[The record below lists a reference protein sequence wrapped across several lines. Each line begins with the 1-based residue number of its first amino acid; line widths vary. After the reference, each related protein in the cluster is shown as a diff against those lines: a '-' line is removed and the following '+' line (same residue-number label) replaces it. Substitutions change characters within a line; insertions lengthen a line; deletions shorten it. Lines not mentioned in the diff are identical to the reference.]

1 MRAMLLSAGKG
12 RRLYPLTHLRAKA
25 ALPVLNIPL
34 IQYALH
40 YLRGF
45 SIGDV
50 VINLHHL
57 PHSIKEAVSKG
68 GMEVHYSW
76 EEELMGTAGGLKKA
90 EEFLSGDDSLVINS
104 DILTDYDLRELISFH
119 QQHKAL
125 ATMVLCPNRNPA
137 RFTPIEVSPEG
148 KILRIGYQ
156 AEGESAGSNLPYM
169 FTGIQ
174 MLSPEFF
181 RFIPQGCY
189 FELARDVY
197 RPLLQQEVPLYGL
210 IMESFWCELG
220 TPREYLEANLLL
232 LKGDAIARGLW
243 SRVAPLGKTIPQLC
257 GAPPPLLGEGVTLQ
271 KNAQFEGGVV
281 IGDGS
286 VIGQNCRIKN
296 SLLWED
302 CSVGEGSH
310 LEVSIVT
317 AGVKLPPE
325 SLVRNRIVVAQ
336 RRGIDL
342 QKGEP
347 MGENLAFPF

>member
-1 MRAMLLSAGKG
+1 MLLAAGRG
-12 RRLYPLTHLRAKA
+12 RRLHPLTHLRAKA
-25 ALPVLNIPL
+25 ALLVLNIPL
-34 IQYALH
+34 VQYTLH
-40 YLRGF
+40 YLSGF
-45 SIGDV
+45 GIKDV

-57 PHSIKEAVSKG
+57 PHSIKQAVSTSG
-68 GMEVHYSW
+68 IAVHYSW
-76 EEELMGTAGGLKKA
+76 EQELMGTAGGLKKV
-90 EEFLSGDDSLVINS
+90 EDFLSGDDFLVLNS

-119 QQHKAL
+119 RKHRAL
-125 ATMVLCPNRNPA
+125 ATMVLCRNPDPA

-148 KILRIGYQ
+148 RILRIGYQ
-156 AEGESAGSNLPYM
+156 AEGESAGSNPPYM

-181 RFIPQGCY
+181 RFIPQGSY
-189 FELARDVY
+189 SELARDVY
-197 RPLLQQEVPLYGL
+197 HPLLQRKVPVYGL
-210 IMESFWCELG
+210 IMEGFWLELG

-232 LKGDAIARGLW
+232 LKGDAPVGALW
-243 SRVAPLGKTIPQLC
+243 SRVGPLGETIPQLC

-281 IGDGS
+281 IGDRS
-286 VIGQNCRIKN
+286 FIGDNCRIIN

-302 CSVGEGSH
+302 CSVGEGSFI
-310 LEVSIVT
+310 EGSILT